1 MLRIDIKTKGAVIRA
16 AKNLENALD
25 YRTEMQRCT
34 IPHQKRDAAFWMKV
48 HAMRYAAEI
57 RNILSK

>member
-1 MLRIDIKTKGAVIRA
+1 MLRIDIKNRKAVIRA
-16 AKNLENALD
+16 ARSLEVALD
-25 YRTEMQRCT
+25 FRTEMQRCT